1 MIFQNTDLYL
11 KKKNINIHTIY
22 GEQYL
27 SEKILINKITKYD
40 GIICGD
46 DEITRKVLDKAKKL
60 KVISKWG
67 TGLDS
72 IDLNYAKKKRI
83 KVFNSP
89 GAFTDNVSDHALALM
104 FSLNRNIILNHNDI
118 LKGKWS
124 KRICD
129 NLTDKTIGIIGY
141 GKIGQMIK
149 KKLSNFKL
157 NFLINDLKK
166 LRIKKTTKNKI
177 YKQSDILFLCVSLND
192 SSRNMLVKKHF
203 KIMKKNLIIV
213 NICRGQV
220 IRGNDLYYA
229 LKNNLIAGAG
239 LDVHYQEPIKKNNKF
254 LKLKNCVFSSHNAF
268 NSRNMISKINDHTV
282 NNLLKGLGC

>member
-1 MIFQNTDLYL
+1 MMESF
-11 KKKNINIHTIY
+11 
-22 GEQYL
+22 
-27 SEKILINKITKYD
+27 SS
-40 GIICGD
+40 D

-149 KKLSNFKL
+149 KLSSFKV

>member
-1 MIFQNTDLYL
+1 MGSNIYL
-11 KKKNINIHTIY
+11 K
-22 GEQYL
+22 
-27 SEKILINKITKYD
+27 KILINKITKYD

-149 KKLSNFKL
+149 KNYLV
-157 NFLINDLKK
+157 LK
-166 LRIKKTTKNKI
+166 
-177 YKQSDILFLCVSLND
+177 
-192 SSRNMLVKKHF
+192 
-203 KIMKKNLIIV
+203 
-213 NICRGQV
+213 
-220 IRGNDLYYA
+220 
-229 LKNNLIAGAG
+229 
-239 LDVHYQEPIKKNNKF
+239 
-254 LKLKNCVFSSHNAF
+254 
-268 NSRNMISKINDHTV
+268 
-282 NNLLKGLGC
+282 

>member
-1 MIFQNTDLYL
+1 MKNTYDILITWRLLKDDLSKYRSL
-11 KKKNINIHTIY
+11 FKKKNINIHTIY

-72 IDLNYAKKKRI
+72 IDLNYAKKRI

-149 KKLSNFKL
+149 KKLSSFKV

-203 KIMKKNLIIV
+203 KIMKKI
-213 NICRGQV
+213 
-220 IRGNDLYYA
+220 
-229 LKNNLIAGAG
+229 
-239 LDVHYQEPIKKNNKF
+239 
-254 LKLKNCVFSSHNAF
+254 
-268 NSRNMISKINDHTV
+268 
-282 NNLLKGLGC
+282 

>member
-11 KKKNINIHTIY
+11 KKNINIHTIY

-149 KKLSNFKL
+149 KNYLV
-157 NFLINDLKK
+157 LK
-166 LRIKKTTKNKI
+166 
-177 YKQSDILFLCVSLND
+177 
-192 SSRNMLVKKHF
+192 
-203 KIMKKNLIIV
+203 
-213 NICRGQV
+213 
-220 IRGNDLYYA
+220 
-229 LKNNLIAGAG
+229 
-239 LDVHYQEPIKKNNKF
+239 
-254 LKLKNCVFSSHNAF
+254 
-268 NSRNMISKINDHTV
+268 
-282 NNLLKGLGC
+282 